1 MVIWLF
7 DINIRHGSID
17 PYRIGI
23 LNYYIAEVD
32 MIMSIRSKLIFGFG
46 MIFAVVIAVFVIQY
60 SSTKKGLDHVE
71 QVESRTLQSALLASD
86 MKLAVVQVQQ
96 FLTDVGATVDPA
108 AFAEAE
114 QNASRF
120 ESDLDQFAKIN
131 PADQEQIE
139 GIRKSFRVYYDMG
152 KKMAQD
158 YITGGTEAGNRTMRE
173 FDKTAEDINTKVD
186 SLRQFQIGEITQAIT
201 GIKASVRSMIVSQ
214 LWSIGVIVI
223 LALLIVYGLVR
234 AILVPIRKLVEVS
247 RMIAAGDLSR
257 QVTYSGKDEF
267 GLLSNAFEQMRTK
280 LAMLIGNV
288 QNASLKVAASAEQL
302 SSAADENTGSVNL
315 VAGTIQQISDGAERQ
330 SHSTTETARAMEE
343 MAQGIQRVA
352 ETTGMVAELSVDA
365 ERQAKQGYERID
377 RAIQQMR
384 TIGDA
389 TNRTKGTI
397 AKLDEHSTQISEIVT
412 TIADIT
418 RQTNLLALNAGIE
431 AARAG
436 ENGKGFAVVAEEI
449 RKLAD
454 QTKSASEQ
462 VAVIL
467 TQIQRDSK
475 LAVSVMDEG
484 AEEVANGMQAMEQA
498 GLSFEEIL
506 KASVQIADQ
515 LQEVSA
521 STEEMSAGSQ
531 QITASVGELSVIAE
545 RSFGQA
551 RQVSDAM
558 HSQLVSMKEI
568 ASSTRS
574 LSELAEQLEQM
585 TLRFQV

>member
-1 MVIWLF
+1 
-7 DINIRHGSID
+7 
-17 PYRIGI
+17 
-23 LNYYIAEVD
+23 